1 MRRGYADWLFYAII
15 IFLAILTLPAA
26 VYGQVLQQ
34 VTIPGEPEYTREDT
48 SKTGAII
55 LSGAAD
61 PYVFYD
67 SYREMYLVQS
77 GLYAG
82 YRQLGV
88 ESTYRHPG
96 SVYFVNAY
104 AGALYGSGFNSGFV
118 TAVAGFS
125 IGREFV
131 LNPTSLRAG
140 ETRTELYF
148 RASPG
153 MALAGRGFF
162 GDGDPD
168 LHFGLTTTGILGA
181 QFRIS
186 SQSSFF
192 IQGGGR
198 AYWFPALN
206 EIGFMGAPMVSFGL
220 QFSTSP
226 SLPMVRY

>member
-1 MRRGYADWLFYAII
+1 MRREYVDWIYQVMIASLVI
-15 IFLAILTLPAA
+15 LVLPAIL
-26 VYGQVLQQ
+26 YGQELKPVPINDAIE
-34 VTIPGEPEYTREDT
+34 TARTDT

-55 LSGAAD
+55 LSGVAD

-77 GLYAG
+77 GLYVG

-96 SVYFVNAY
+96 SVYFMNAY

-148 RASPG
+148 RVSPG

-186 SQSSFF
+186 SRSSFF
-192 IQGGGR
+192 MQGGGR

-206 EIGFMGAPMVSFGL
+206 EIGFMGAPMVSIGL

-226 SLPMVRY
+226 TLPMVRY